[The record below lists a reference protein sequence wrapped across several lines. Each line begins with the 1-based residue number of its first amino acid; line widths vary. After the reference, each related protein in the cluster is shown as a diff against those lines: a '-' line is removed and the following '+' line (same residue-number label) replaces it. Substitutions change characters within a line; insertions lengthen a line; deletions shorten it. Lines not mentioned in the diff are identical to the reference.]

1 MISQTAEYAL
11 RAIVYLADH
20 PGEAHTAERIAAGT
34 KVPVGYLAKIMQ
46 GLSKSKLV
54 TSQRGLYGGFTL
66 VKTAADL
73 TIYEVVQAVDPINR
87 ITSCPLGIENHGN
100 DLCPLHRGL
109 DNAMGGVEMTFRR
122 TTIQQLLSQTG
133 ENRPLCGFPLLAEA
147 ARSGKNSEKTTEK
160 AEKSDKPGKKS

>member
-66 VKTAADL
+66 VKPAQEL
-73 TIYEVVQAVDPINR
+73 TVYDVVQAVDPIAR
-87 ITSCPLGIENHGN
+87 ITECPLGIEGHGN
-100 DLCPLHRGL
+100 ELCPLHRGL
-109 DNAMGGVEMTFRR
+109 DNAMGAVEMTFRK
-122 TTIQQLLSQTG
+122 TTIHHLLNQPG
-133 ENRPLCGFPLLAEA
+133 GNRPLCGFPRLAPPTLA
-147 ARSGKNSEKTTEK
+147 ITTPP
-160 AEKSDKPGKKS
+160 AN